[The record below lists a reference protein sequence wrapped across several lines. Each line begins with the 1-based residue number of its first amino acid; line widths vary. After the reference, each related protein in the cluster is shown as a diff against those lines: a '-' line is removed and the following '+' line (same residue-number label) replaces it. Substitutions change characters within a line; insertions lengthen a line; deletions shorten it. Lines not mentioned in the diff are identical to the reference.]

1 MRRFRFIVARDHEAL
16 YEHLVRSLADIE
28 EVEVILDRRT
38 EQRRRGGP
46 GPPGRERRGP
56 DRRVHARVDEEL
68 RTIGWA
74 FIKIARA

>member
-28 EVEVILDRRT
+28 EVEVILDRRV
-38 EQRRRGGP
+38 EQRRRGP

-56 DRRVHARVDEEL
+56 DRRVHTRVDEEL

>member
-28 EVEVILDRRT
+28 EVEVILDRRV
-38 EQRRRGGP
+38 EQRRRGGS
-46 GPPGRERRGP
+46 GPPGRDRRGP